1 MTVRHGALVG
11 IALLGLGYL
20 MLLPGLFETLLAWP
34 DAARIAVA
42 LAVIAPLGFCMG
54 LPLPLG
60 LRRVAAHAPEAL
72 PWAWGINGCASVV
85 GAVLAAL
92 LALHFGFGAVV
103 LVSVWLYLLT
113 AVCAP

>member
-1 MTVRHGALVG
+1 M
-11 IALLGLGYL
+11 
-20 MLLPGLFETLLAWP
+20 FEALLAWP
-34 DAARIAVA
+34 EPARIAVA
-42 LAVIAPLGFCMG
+42 LLLIAPLGFCMG

-60 LRRVAAHAPEAL
+60 LRRLAVHAPEAI

-92 LALHFGFGAVV
+92 FALHFGFGAVV